1 MRNILDIL
9 SEKHIMWIKY
19 VMSFGC
25 QKDIAEDYVQ
35 EMYIKLYDYNSRKE
49 NDLMYNESEINYYFV
64 YVTLKNMY
72 YDNIRISSRIIKVKL
87 EDYDFIDDEDYS
99 EDEFNL
105 KNEKVICWVQFIDNQ
120 IEINKG
126 YTEAKA
132 QLYYIK
138 SLFQYVL
145 VEKQNV
151 TELSKKLKISYWSI
165 RNTINIIKRQIRDEF

>member
-1 MRNILDIL
+1 
-9 SEKHIMWIKY
+9 
-19 VMSFGC
+19 
-25 QKDIAEDYVQ
+25 
-35 EMYIKLYDYNSRKE
+35 
-49 NDLMYNESEINYYFV
+49 MYNENEINYYFV

-72 YDNIRISSRIIKVKL
+72 NDSIRKSLRIVEVEIA
-87 EDYDFIDDEDYS
+87 DYDFVDEEDYC

-105 KNEKVICWVQFIDNQ
+105 KNEKVICWLQFIDNQ
-120 IEINKG
+120 IAVNKG
-126 YTEAKA
+126 YTEEKA

-165 RNTINIIKRQIRDEF
+165 RNTINIIKRQIKNEL

>member
-1 MRNILDIL
+1 MRTILDIL
-9 SEKHIMWIKY
+9 SEKHIMWVRY
-19 VMSFGC
+19 VKSFGC
-25 QKDIAEDYVQ
+25 QEDIAEDYVQ
-35 EMYIKLYDYNSRKE
+35 EMYIKLYDYNNRKE

-72 YDNIRISSRIIKVKL
+72 NDSIRKSNKIIEVEL
-87 EDYDFIDDEDYS
+87 AEHDFIDDEDYS

-105 KNEKVICWVQFIDNQ
+105 KNEKVICWLRFIDNQ
-120 IEINKG
+120 IAGNKD
-126 YTEAKA
+126 YTEEKA

-165 RNTINIIKRQIRDEF
+165 RNTINIIKRQIKDEF